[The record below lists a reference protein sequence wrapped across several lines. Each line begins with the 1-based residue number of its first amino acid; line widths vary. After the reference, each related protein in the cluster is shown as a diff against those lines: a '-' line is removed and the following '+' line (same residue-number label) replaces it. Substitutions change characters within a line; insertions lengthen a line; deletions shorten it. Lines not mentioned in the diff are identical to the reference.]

1 MLNTLALYVAA
12 GLSTI
17 PCRQD
22 KRPLV
27 AWEPYQSRLPSPD
40 DLQAWAGL
48 PVTAVALVGGP
59 VSGGLEVLDFDA
71 PELFAP
77 WVEEVKATAPLLLG
91 DLPAV
96 RTPRGGYHVY
106 FRSLQP
112 EGNRKLAVG
121 FAAGGKRE
129 TLIET
134 RGTGGY
140 ALTAPTPGYT
150 LLQGE
155 LVAIPAIGAADR
167 ALLLDTARAFTQVP
181 EVPPAPRP
189 QPRTQAHAG
198 RDIHARR
205 EHADR
210 GLRPGDDYNLR
221 GDPRVVLEA
230 AGWQRTRVSGNTEYW
245 RRPGKTQS
253 WSATLNALSGLPG
266 YLYVFSSNAWPFEP
280 GRAYSPFAVFALLE
294 HEGDFRQASRALSA
308 MGYGKR

>member
-27 AWEPYQSRLPSPD
+27 AWESYQSHLPSAD
-40 DLQAWAGL
+40 DLRAWAGL

-77 WVEEVKATAPLLLG
+77 WVEEVRSTAPLLLG
-91 DLPAV
+91 DLPTV

-106 FRSLQP
+106 FRSPQP

-121 FAAGGKRE
+121 FAADGNRK

-150 LLQGE
+150 LLNGE

-181 EVPPAPRP
+181 EVSATPRP
-189 QPRTQAHAG
+189 QPQQTRT
-198 RDIHARR
+198 
-205 EHADR
+205 DR

-230 AGWQRTRVSGNTEYW
+230 AGWQRTRVSGDTEYW
-245 RRPGKTQS
+245 RRPGKQSS

-294 HEGDFRQASRALSA
+294 HEGDFRRASRALCA
-308 MGYGKR
+308 MGYGKH

>member
-1 MLNTLALYVAA
+1 MLATITQYVGA
-12 GLSTI
+12 GLSAI
-17 PCRQD
+17 PCHKAT
-22 KRPLV
+22 KRALV
-27 AWEPYQSRLPSPD
+27 AWESYQSHLPSAD
-40 DLQAWAGL
+40 DLRAWATL
-48 PVTAVALVGGP
+48 SADAVALVGGP

-77 WVEEVKATAPLLLG
+77 WVEEVKGAAPLLLG

-106 FRSLQP
+106 FRSPQP

-155 LVAIPAIGAADR
+155 LVTIPQIGAADR

-181 EVPPAPRP
+181 EVSATPRP
-189 QPRTQAHAG
+189 QPQQTRT
-198 RDIHARR
+198 
-205 EHADR
+205 DR

>member
-22 KRPLV
+22 KRPLL
-27 AWEPYQSRLPSPD
+27 ATWEPYQSRLPSAG
-40 DLQAWAGL
+40 DLRDWAKL
-48 PVTAVALVGGP
+48 PVAAVALVGGP
-59 VSGGLEVLDFDA
+59 VSGGLEILDFDA
-71 PELFAP
+71 PALFAP
-77 WVEEVKATAPLLLG
+77 WVEEVKGAAPLLLG
-91 DLPAV
+91 DLPTV

-106 FRSLQP
+106 FRSSTP

-121 FAAGGKRE
+121 FGAAGKRE

-155 LVAIPAIGAADR
+155 LTAIPQIGAADR
-167 ALLLDTARAFTQVP
+167 ALLLDTARAFTQVA
-181 EVPPAPRP
+181 EVPAIPRP
-189 QPRTQAHAG
+189 RSQTQTRT
-198 RDIHARR
+198 
-205 EHADR
+205 DR

-221 GDPRVVLEA
+221 GDPRHVLEA
-230 AGWQRTRVSGNTEYW
+230 AGWQRTRVSGDTEYW
-245 RRPGKTQS
+245 RRPGKQTN

-294 HEGDFRQASRALSA
+294 HEGDFRRASRALHA
-308 MGYGKR
+308 MGYGGTR